1 MSLCLVLPGNV
12 VLWWNNDSERD
23 CGELNSMKHKKIRR
37 IHIFL
42 CWEIKVC
49 PSFSA
54 LKRSCSSVLEETGP
68 PRSAGGAVG
77 MTTQR
82 LPGSFYRGHGALSTA
97 WQGGHRQARKGTG
110 AWRRGEKSIPHVK
123 RLLPMGKHQLLP
135 FYQVGNQGPSLWP
148 LSFWR
153 WTVSRTAIPLKFFF
167 YQYKINLYNPSQ
179 LLKWINL
186 L

>member
-1 MSLCLVLPGNV
+1 MSHCLVLPGNV

-54 LKRSCSSVLEETGP
+54 LKRSCSFVLEETGP

-82 LPGSFYRGHGALSTA
+82 LPGSFYKGHGALSTA

-110 AWRRGEKSIPHVK
+110 AWRRGEKSIPHEK
-123 RLLPMGKHQLLP
+123 RLLPMGKASTSTFLPGRKSRAITVTSLLLEI
-135 FYQVGNQGPSLWP
+135 YEQCREQPSL
-148 LSFWR
+148 
-153 WTVSRTAIPLKFFF
+153 
-167 YQYKINLYNPSQ
+167 
-179 LLKWINL
+179 
-186 L
+186 

>member
-68 PRSAGGAVG
+68 PRSAGGAAG

-97 WQGGHRQARKGTG
+97 WQGGHWQARKGTG
-110 AWRRGEKSIPHVK
+110 AWRRGEKSIPHKK
-123 RLLPMGKHQLLP
+123 RLLPMGKASTSTFLPGRKSRAITVTSLLLETE
-135 FYQVGNQGPSLWP
+135 QCREQPSL
-148 LSFWR
+148 
-153 WTVSRTAIPLKFFF
+153 
-167 YQYKINLYNPSQ
+167 
-179 LLKWINL
+179 
-186 L
+186 